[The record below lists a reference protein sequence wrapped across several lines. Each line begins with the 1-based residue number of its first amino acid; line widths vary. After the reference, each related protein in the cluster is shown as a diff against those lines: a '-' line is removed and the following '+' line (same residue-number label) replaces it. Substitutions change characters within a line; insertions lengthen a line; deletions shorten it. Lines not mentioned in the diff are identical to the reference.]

1 MHEWIDRYLQTLENA
16 NTLSAYRNDLTQFV
30 DFLARFEGP
39 AIAGVQRLGDATP
52 AHFQEFRFFLQ
63 ARGYA
68 EATIARKLASI
79 RTFYRFLTDQ
89 GEAQEEAVKA
99 LGQQIVKR
107 PEPDFLTLEEIED
120 LLGAPDR
127 QPSRSRQRD
136 QAMLELLYH
145 TGLRVSALL
154 RLNKSDVTPDRTRI
168 RAPAQGADFI
178 ALPIRAQQ
186 ALAAHLDRN
195 DRPRKPARDPEALFV
210 NHQGQRLTRQGLW
223 IVLKQYLPHTQIQRA
238 VTLEMIRHSHTAHA
252 RPHPKRKRDA
262 RAAARTEAAA
272 ETNDA

>member
-30 DFLARFEGP
+30 DFLARCKGP

-120 LLGAPDR
+120 LLGAPER
-127 QPSRSRQRD
+127 QPSRSRPRD
-136 QAMLELLYH
+136 KAMLELLYH

-178 ALPIRAQQ
+178 ALPARAQQ
-186 ALAAHLDRN
+186 ALAAYLDSN

-238 VTLEMIRHSHTAHA
+238 VTLEMIRHSHTAHT